1 MTTQTEVIL
10 ATTAVLRSAEQLST
24 VSAEGIGLV
33 SLDDLIATSIGI
45 HPLVFAQQNALSQ
58 QNVLSQQTQQALQQK
73 IDDQYGQQTV
83 ALAEYYV
90 AMLTELLVSAARQQ
104 GNAPLK
110 VQLVGADSGSRRQL
124 LGAELESAEVNP
136 QLGLRGASFY
146 ADTNYRPSFAL
157 QCEAIKR
164 ARVIDG
170 GSNIELVVPFVR
182 TFSEAATMIDLL
194 AEQGLCRGSHGLK
207 VHMLCSVP
215 ANALL
220 AETFIQYFDGFV
232 VDVEQL
238 AQLALGQDFTNQRLA
253 YRVDTQND
261 AVVQLLKMLFAAVSS
276 TSKDCDIYYGAISQS
291 PRLQRWLMDHE
302 ITTVIC

>member
-1 MTTQTEVIL
+1 MTTQTELKL
-10 ATTAVLRSAEQLST
+10 ATTTVLRNAQQLTTLSN
-24 VSAEGIGLV
+24 EGIGLV
-33 SLDDLIATSIGI
+33 SLDDLIATAIGI
-45 HPLVFAQQNALSQ
+45 HPLVFVQQSALSE
-58 QNVLSQQTQQALQQK
+58 QTQQALQQK

-104 GNAPLK
+104 GDVSLK
-110 VQLVGADSGSRRQL
+110 VQLVGAYSECRRQL
-124 LGAELESAEVNP
+124 LGAELESAESNP
-136 QLGLRGASFY
+136 QLGLRGVSFC
-146 ADTNYRPSFAL
+146 ADANYRPSFAL

-164 ARVIDG
+164 ARATVG
-170 GSNIELVVPFVR
+170 GDNIELVVPFVR

-194 AEQGLCRGSHGLK
+194 AEQGLCRGANGLK

-220 AETFIQYFDGFV
+220 ADTFIHYFDGFV

-238 AQLALGQDFTNQRLA
+238 AQLTLGQDFTNPHLN

-261 AVVQLLKMLFAAVSS
+261 AVIQLLKMLLAVIGN
-276 TSKDCDIYYGAISQS
+276 TSKDCDIYYSAIAQS
-291 PRLQRWLMDHE
+291 PRLQRWLIDHE
-302 ITTVIC
+302 VTTVIC